1 MTVTRFVGTGSF
13 LIRYSNDNMKETR
26 RQLNKFRDYS

>member
-1 MTVTRFVGTGSF
+1 VGTGNF
-13 LIRYSNDNMKETR
+13 LIRYSKDHTKETR

>member
-13 LIRYSNDNMKETR
+13 LIRISNGAYEINMSPITEGVR
-26 RQLNKFRDYS
+26 F

>member
-13 LIRYSNDNMKETR
+13 LIRNSNGHMK
-26 RQLNKFRDYS
+26 LNVLPIEEVP